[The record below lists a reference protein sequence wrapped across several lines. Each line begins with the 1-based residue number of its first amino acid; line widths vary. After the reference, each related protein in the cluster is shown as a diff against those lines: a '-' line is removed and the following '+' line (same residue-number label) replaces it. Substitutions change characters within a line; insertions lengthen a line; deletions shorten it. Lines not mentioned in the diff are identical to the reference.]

1 MFPMTF
7 LFLGGRLAVD
17 LLNTVIAR
25 DLLGRREDVAAWGEA
40 AGVVARREL
49 RGGGREPADLRAFR
63 EALRRGLVAWAAA
76 GTPPARLIALLN
88 HHLARD
94 PAVTEVSRKG
104 RDVVTRVRSA
114 GGPIE
119 RLYAAV
125 APRSARS
132 TSAAGRSRTGR
143 RLRPGQ
149 PHGERAARAGSGVD
163 RDVAA
168 LQLGEQ
174 SRDGEAQ
181 AAAAEIAA
189 ARLIH
194 PEKPVEDPLHVLGG
208 DAGPR
213 VAHAHADLGAVGLE
227 PERDGPA
234 RRVAHGVRAEVEQ
247 HVARASGVAQG
258 PARRG

>member
-25 DLLGRREDVAAWGEA
+25 DLLGRREDVASWGAA
-40 AGVVARREL
+40 AGVVADRDL
-49 RGGGREPADLRAFR
+49 RNVAREPAGLRAFR

-119 RLYAAV
+119 RLYGAV
-125 APRSARS
+125 ARSAAELI
-132 TSAAGRSRTGR
+132 TQGDPR
-143 RLRPGQ
+143 RLRKCANPTCRLMFYDTSKSGRRRWCSMQ
-149 PHGERAARAGSGVD
+149 LCGGRA
-163 RDVAA
+163 
-168 LQLGEQ
+168 
-174 SRDGEAQ
+174 
-181 AAAAEIAA
+181 
-189 ARLIH
+189 
-194 PEKPVEDPLHVLGG
+194 K
-208 DAGPR
+208 
-213 VAHAHADLGAVGLE
+213 
-227 PERDGPA
+227 
-234 RRVAHGVRAEVEQ
+234 VRAFYQ
-247 HVARASGVAQG
+247 RRRAVTSRAETRP
-258 PARRG
+258 PAATA